1 MPPTCRGYTHYDAAR
16 NIWAHHNELTE
27 YLVWVIYWR
36 PMRQPNLY
44 TGRELDNSCKKLQ
57 CCRGAKETM
66 EHLLVMPVS
75 AGLLAESH
83 LSSDRKMLGACT
95 TSSHIVHDARHR
107 SCLEL
112 LRNVSVEIIPTKNGI
127 RTSLGANMAYH
138 EQYMYYDLMDHAK
151 SSGVP
156 L

>member
-1 MPPTCRGYTHYDAAR
+1 
-16 NIWAHHNELTE
+16 
-27 YLVWVIYWR
+27 
-36 PMRQPNLY
+36 
-44 TGRELDNSCKKLQ
+44 
-57 CCRGAKETM
+57 M

-138 EQYMYYDLMDHAK
+138 EQYMQCHRILGDRNVTTTCGSLARVSAGRHENLRRTPIIMLQRNCQTTPRAVT
-151 SSGVP
+151 SGDKPRTTTGLERGTGVAIQA
-156 L
+156 